1 MQKLKSVD
9 YSIYLVTDRDLITG
23 DNLLNAIEESLIGGT
38 KLVQLREKNA
48 TTREFLKLATELKE
62 LCHRYNAKLLINDR
76 IDIALAINADGVH
89 LGQTDMPA
97 DIARKILGED
107 KIIGVSTQTIE
118 MAKEAESLGADYIG
132 VGAVFPTQT
141 KDVIYDMNPEILSSI
156 AASVSIPVVAIG
168 GINRNTIDDLK
179 DIDVA
184 GYAVVTGILMAE
196 DKKSETEYL
205 LNKYR
210 ENTRSFN
217 AK

>member
-1 MQKLKSVD
+1 M
-9 YSIYLVTDRDLITG
+9 TG
-23 DNLLNAIEESLIGGT
+23 DNLLNAVEESLNGGT

-48 TTREFLKLATELKE
+48 TTREFLELAVELKE

-76 IDIALAINADGVH
+76 IDIALAVDADGVH
-89 LGQTDMPA
+89 LGQTDIPA

-107 KIIGVSTQTIE
+107 KIIGISAQTIDR
-118 MAKEAESLGADYIG
+118 AREAESLGADYIG
-132 VGAVFPTQT
+132 VGAVFPTKT
-141 KDVIYDMNPEILSSI
+141 KDVIHDMNPEILSSV

-168 GINRNTIDDLK
+168 GINRTTIDNLK

-184 GYAVVTGILMAE
+184 GYAIVTGILMAE
-196 DKKSETEYL
+196 DKKYETEYL
-205 LNKYR
+205 LKKYR

>member
-1 MQKLKSVD
+1 MKSVD

-23 DNLLNAIEESLIGGT
+23 DNLLNEIEESLIGGT

-156 AASVSIPVVAIG
+156 AVSVSIPVVAIG

>member
-1 MQKLKSVD
+1 M
-9 YSIYLVTDRDLITG
+9 
-23 DNLLNAIEESLIGGT
+23 
-38 KLVQLREKNA
+38 
-48 TTREFLKLATELKE
+48 
-62 LCHRYNAKLLINDR
+62 LINDR

-156 AASVSIPVVAIG
+156 AVSVSIPVVAIG

>member
-23 DNLLNAIEESLIGGT
+23 DNLLNEIEESLIGGT

-156 AASVSIPVVAIG
+156 AVSVSIPVVAIG